1 MSKIIDTHHH
11 LWDLKKLSYPW
22 LMNHVD
28 TFLGNYDKIRKNY
41 LLNDFVKDYNSN
53 RNKFRNIENLKLSN
67 INLSDDQIR
76 QKNLLTNSYIPIK
89 YNSDLFVAKNN
100 YVEKYDEWKAF
111 DPLFQKNFIG
121 LSMEIFKN
129 D

>member
-41 LLNDFVKDYNSN
+41 LLNDFVKDSEL
-53 RNKFRNIENLKLSN
+53 IKL
-67 INLSDDQIR
+67 
-76 QKNLLTNSYIPIK
+76 
-89 YNSDLFVAKNN
+89 
-100 YVEKYDEWKAF
+100 EKSVHIQAEF
-111 DPLFQKNFIG
+111 DH
-121 LSMEIFKN
+121 KN
-129 D
+129 DRRFAWGV